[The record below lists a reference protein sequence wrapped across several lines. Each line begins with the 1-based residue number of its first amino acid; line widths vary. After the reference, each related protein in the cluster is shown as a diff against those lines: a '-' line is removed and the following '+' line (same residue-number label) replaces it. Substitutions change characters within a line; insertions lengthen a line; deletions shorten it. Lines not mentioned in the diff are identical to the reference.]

1 MYCTLLQVMY
11 GYIQEYLLK
20 VLTHSLWLVI
30 ENSPIKSR
38 AALQKYGHY
47 YFYLIRNSPGKDYS
61 LIEPI

>member
-1 MYCTLLQVMY
+1 MLYSSSSDVWL
-11 GYIQEYLLK
+11 
-20 VLTHSLWLVI
+20 HSGI
-30 ENSPIKSR
+30 SPKGTDTFSLAGNRELSYKIR